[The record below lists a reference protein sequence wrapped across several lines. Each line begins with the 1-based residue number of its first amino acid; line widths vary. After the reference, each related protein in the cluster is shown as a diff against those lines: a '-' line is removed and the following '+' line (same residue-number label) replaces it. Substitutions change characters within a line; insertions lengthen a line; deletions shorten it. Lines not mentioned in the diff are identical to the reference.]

1 MRIFIFSFS
10 SLPAKEPQ
18 MLRKGRLL
26 VEETFDK
33 ALNPEKWKVAGEMKV
48 VNGRAEWV
56 SEDNIRIWE
65 GLPNPEWDANR
76 SAWIA
81 KKDKRPHR
89 DFAADPEFE
98 FKFRVANL
106 RRRLRTEND
115 PEYKVIIVEMQEKT
129 ISFVG
134 PSGVIHS

>member
-33 ALNPEKWKVAGEMKV
+33 ALNPEKWKVAGEMK
-48 VNGRAEWV
+48 GGKDTL
-56 SEDNIRIWE
+56 DNIRIWE